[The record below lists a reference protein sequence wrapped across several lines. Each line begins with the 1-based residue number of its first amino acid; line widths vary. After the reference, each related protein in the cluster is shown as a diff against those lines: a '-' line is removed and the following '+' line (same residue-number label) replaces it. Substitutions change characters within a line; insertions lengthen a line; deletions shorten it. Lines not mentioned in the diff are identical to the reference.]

1 MINFTKFDYAIISNR
16 ETIADFDSL
25 GLAVQY
31 AEFLL
36 DTCHHNCVDII
47 NNFTGEVV
55 WSAECVTE
63 IRTKIMYGIDTE
75 AVNDTRYA
83 MCPRCKG
90 VDTVSIVG
98 YRCSET
104 GEKIPLFACEC
115 GCSFEEY

>member
-1 MINFTKFDYAIISNR
+1 MIFTKFDYAIISNR

-25 GLAVQY
+25 ELAVQY

-36 DTCHHNCVDII
+36 DTCHHNRIDII
-47 NNFTGEVV
+47 SNLTGEVV
-55 WSAECVTE
+55 WGAERVTE
-63 IRTKIMYGIDTE
+63 ICSKIFYDIDAK

-90 VDTVSIVG
+90 FDTVSVIG
-98 YRCSET
+98 YRCSEN

>member
-1 MINFTKFDYAIISNR
+1 MIKFEKFDYAVISNH

-36 DTCHHNCVDII
+36 DTCHHNFVCITS
-47 NNFTGEVV
+47 NFTGEVV

-63 IRTKIMYGIDTE
+63 IRTKILYDIDTE

-83 MCPRCKG
+83 MCPKCKG
-90 VDTVSIVG
+90 VDTVRIIG
-98 YRCSET
+98 YRCDEH
-104 GEKIPLFACEC
+104 GEKIPLFACKC
-115 GCSFEEY
+115 GCSFEQN